1 VVWKDREVGIDVTM
15 DEAPL
20 GLSDAGSVPFCRR
33 FPPAMREPGRANRGG
48 PFAAERR
55 AATTPVAERII
66 GVGQIR
72 HTAP

>member
-20 GLSDAGSVPFCRR
+20 GSSDAGSVPFCRR
-33 FPPAMREPGRANRGG
+33 FPPAMREPGRANRGRF
-48 PFAAERR
+48 FAGGRG
-55 AATTPVAERII
+55 AAATPVAERII
-66 GVGQIR
+66 GVEQIR